1 MLERTKAVVHEWVE
15 RLRDGRRT
23 TRRRLEEIFDRQ
35 TFTSV
40 AVVGALGK
48 LLENSIVPFLDWST
62 AVPLNRMV
70 VWTVVL
76 TVSLV
81 VSVRWEH
88 VADAAETVGDTVEE
102 STEPKDG

>member
-1 MLERTKAVVHEWVE
+1 MLERTKATAHRWVE
-15 RLRDGRRT
+15 RLRDRRRT

-48 LLENSIVPFLDWST
+48 LLENSVVPFLDWST
-62 AVPLNRMV
+62 AVPINRLV
-70 VWTVVL
+70 VWSVVL
-76 TVSLV
+76 SVSLV

-88 VADAAETVGDTVEE
+88 VADAAENVGDAVEE
-102 STEPKDG
+102 TTEPKDD